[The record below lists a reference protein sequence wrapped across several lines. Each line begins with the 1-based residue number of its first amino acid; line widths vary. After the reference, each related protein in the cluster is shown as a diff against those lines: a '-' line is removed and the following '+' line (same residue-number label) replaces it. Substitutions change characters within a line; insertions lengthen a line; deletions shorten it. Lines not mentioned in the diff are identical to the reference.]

1 MITER
6 MFEKG
11 EDKSMEEYFVE
22 RAGSYMRYQVFPGEG
37 TPILFIH
44 GLGCAGSFDYPQ
56 VAAQKELIGHERIL
70 VDLLGA
76 GYSDKPKEFD
86 YSVSSHAAYLKEF
99 VDYLKLKEIII
110 FGHSLGG
117 AVAIELADMSKDRV
131 RALILAEAN
140 LDPSKEGATSYE
152 ITRVSEKDFMKTSYR
167 LLLETCKK
175 SGNTMWAATLTN
187 WEPYAAYRFSES
199 ALRGGNPSWRQCLY
213 RLPIKK
219 SFIYGEKSLP
229 DKDWEEL
236 ESRGIH
242 LEIVA
247 GAGHSMAWENP
258 DGLAMAIADCIKGMQ

>member
-1 MITER
+1 MSINYDMITER

-11 EDKSMEEYFVE
+11 EDKSMEEYYVE
-22 RAGSYMRYQVFPGEG
+22 RAGRYMRYQVFPGEG
-37 TPILFIH
+37 TPILFI
-44 GLGCAGSFDYPQ
+44 
-56 VAAQKELIGHERIL
+56 
-70 VDLLGA
+70 
-76 GYSDKPKEFD
+76 
-86 YSVSSHAAYLKEF
+86 
-99 VDYLKLKEIII
+99 
-110 FGHSLGG
+110 
-117 AVAIELADMSKDRV
+117 KDRV

-140 LDPSKEGATSYE
+140 LDLSKEGATSYE
-152 ITRVSEKDFMKTSYR
+152 ITRVSEKDFMKTSYQ